1 MKVWYITSMKLK
13 NKFFVIFFLLIFT
26 NTIAS
31 ENYFDNAKN
40 LYEKKE
46 YEKSKFLFQRNLVF
60 NPKDSKSYLYLA
72 KIYEIEENEKET
84 EKNLNSTLLLEP
96 DNEEA
101 MYMII
106 DIELK
111 RSNFS
116 KVKELQ
122 ADFEKICTSL
132 CEKITSINE
141 RLKNFD
147 TSNES

>member
-1 MKVWYITSMKLK
+1 MKAWYITLMKLK
-13 NKFFVIFFLLIFT
+13 NKTFVIFFLLIFT
-26 NTIAS
+26 NTFAS

-40 LYEKKE
+40 LYAKKE
-46 YEKSKFLFQRNLVF
+46 YEKSKFLFQKNLVF
-60 NPKDSKSYLYLA
+60 NPKDAKSYLYLA

-84 EKNLNSTLLLEP
+84 EKNLNTTLLLEP

-122 ADFEKICTSL
+122 SDFEKIS
-132 CEKITSINE
+132 SIKE

>member
-1 MKVWYITSMKLK
+1 MKLK
-13 NKFFVIFFLLIFT
+13 NKLFVIFLLLIFT
-26 NTIAS
+26 STFAS
-31 ENYFDNAKN
+31 ENFFDNAQN
-40 LYEKKE
+40 LYKKKE

-60 NPKDSKSYLYLA
+60 NPKDAKSYLYLA
-72 KIYEIEENEKET
+72 KIYEMANNEKET
-84 EKNLNSTLLLEP
+84 EKNLNTTLLLEP

-116 KVKELQ
+116 KVMELQ
-122 ADFEKICTSL
+122 SNFEKICTSL
-132 CEKITSINE
+132 CEKIASIKE

>member
-1 MKVWYITSMKLK
+1 
-13 NKFFVIFFLLIFT
+13 
-26 NTIAS
+26 
-31 ENYFDNAKN
+31 
-40 LYEKKE
+40 
-46 YEKSKFLFQRNLVF
+46 
-60 NPKDSKSYLYLA
+60 
-72 KIYEIEENEKET
+72 
-84 EKNLNSTLLLEP
+84 
-96 DNEEA
+96 

-122 ADFEKICTSL
+122 ADFEKICTNL

>member
-1 MKVWYITSMKLK
+1 MKAWYITLMKLK
-13 NKFFVIFFLLIFT
+13 NKTFVIFFLLIFT
-26 NTIAS
+26 NTFAS

-40 LYEKKE
+40 LYAKKE
-46 YEKSKFLFQRNLVF
+46 YEKSKFLFQKNLVF
-60 NPKDSKSYLYLA
+60 NPKDAKSYLYLA

-84 EKNLNSTLLLEP
+84 EKNLNTTLLLEP

-122 ADFEKICTSL
+122 SDFEKICNSL
-132 CEKITSINE
+132 CEKIASIKE

>member
-1 MKVWYITSMKLK
+1 MKLK
-13 NKFFVIFFLLIFT
+13 NKFFVTIFLLIFT
-26 NTIAS
+26 STFAS
-31 ENYFDNAKN
+31 ENFFDNAQN
-40 LYEKKE
+40 LYKKKE

-60 NPKDSKSYLYLA
+60 NPKDAKSYLYLA
-72 KIYEIEENEKET
+72 KIYEMEENEKET
-84 EKNLNSTLLLEP
+84 EKNLNTTLLLDP

-116 KVKELQ
+116 KVMELQ
-122 ADFEKICTSL
+122 SNFEKICTNL
-132 CEKITSINE
+132 CEKIASIKK